1 MTTNMTAHRGGRL
14 AAGSLGLGESVI
26 MGVAGTAPAFS
37 VAATTAALVFMYRRR
52 RLYFVPAVTVL
63 ATAALYS
70 SLFVVMEGR
79 YRKVIEPLLL
89 VSVFWLVDARQSK
102 RPAWQP

>member
-37 VAATTAALVFMYRRR
+37 VAATTAALVF
-52 RLYFVPAVTVL
+52 AVGVL
-63 ATAALYS
+63 APATIESPLTPTA
-70 SLFVVMEGR
+70 
-79 YRKVIEPLLL
+79 
-89 VSVFWLVDARQSK
+89 
-102 RPAWQP
+102 